1 MGEKEKKKLE
11 QMRKEYENFS
21 VPQEAKKRMEEGIK
35 MAKKEQEKERF
46 IRFAKGAGI
55 GCAAAMAAIVI
66 LANSSQT
73 IALAM
78 EKIPIIGA
86 IAEVVTFRD
95 YKNETNGFEAD
106 IEIPK
111 VEIHTKESNEEIN
124 QKIEKVNKTIEE
136 YGNELIAEYERELKE
151 SEGEGNYSV
160 TSSYEVI
167 SDNEKYLSIRINT
180 TLEMASGTEFVKIFN
195 IDKDTGEIMKL
206 KDLFDDTVDYIT
218 IISDNIK
225 QQMRE
230 QMQADEEIVYFL
242 EGENDFLEEDDIF
255 NKITGEES
263 FYFNQSGELVIV
275 FDEYEVAPG
284 YMGAV
289 EFTIPS
295 SVITPKK

>member
-46 IRFAKGAGI
+46 IRFAKGVGI

-111 VEIHTKESNEEIN
+111 VEIHTEKSNGEIN

-136 YGNELIAEYERELKE
+136 YANELIAEYEKELKE
-151 SEGEGNYSV
+151 SEGEGNYSI

-167 SDNEKYLSIRINT
+167 SGNEKYLSIRINT

-289 EFTIPS
+289 EFTILS